1 MSKMNKKASLF
12 HWVIFV
18 IIAALSIVVLV
29 TYTAGDVFKGEG
41 QVYYSH
47 TAKEAEKFDL
57 FLSVASR
64 SLIDDFLVQRAI
76 NGGFKAPSA
85 GLSGE
90 TECGSVEGINLWNKL
105 EGDNE
110 EKICLPAIKDELR
123 EEFKEKIGSYIALYP
138 ANEQVSET
146 FSFVRQPAYDYSLII
161 EKNHISGTAKTPAI
175 FRVIKK
181 GQVQSEYHFYPAF
194 SFNLGYNPEEYL
206 NLWKEARGL
215 KEICQSAPNL
225 KQCLIENKPSDWK
238 LGACQGDFIRQENR
252 WAFCVKRGITYQFA
266 VDFGAP

>member
-1 MSKMNKKASLF
+1 MDKKASLF

-29 TYTAGDVFKGEG
+29 TYNAGDIFKGEG

-47 TAKEAEKFDL
+47 TAKEAEKFNL

-64 SLIDDFLVQRAI
+64 SIIDDFLVQRAI

-90 TECGSVEGINLWNKL
+90 TECGSINEINLWNKL
-105 EGDNE
+105 EGDNR
-110 EKICLPAIKDELR
+110 EKICLPAIKDELK

-138 ANEQVSET
+138 ANEQVSDA

-161 EKNHISGTAKTPAI
+161 EEGHIKGTAKTPAV
-175 FRVIKK
+175 FRVLKK

-206 NLWKEARGL
+206 NLWNEIQEL
-215 KEICQSAPNL
+215 KETCQSVPDF
-225 KQCLIENKPSDWK
+225 KQCLIEKKPLDWK
-238 LGACQGDFIRQENR
+238 LGACQGEFIHDGKK
-252 WAFCVKRGITYQFA
+252 WAFCVNRGITYQFA
-266 VDFGAP
+266 VDFS

>member
-1 MSKMNKKASLF
+1 MNKKASLF

-47 TAKEAEKFDL
+47 MAKEAEKFDL
-57 FLSVASR
+57 FLSAASR
-64 SLIDDFLVQRAI
+64 SLLDDFLVQRAI

-90 TECGSVEGINLWNKL
+90 TECGSVENINLWNKL
-105 EGDNE
+105 EGDNG
-110 EKICLPAIKDELR
+110 EKICLPAIKDELK

-138 ANEQVSET
+138 VNEQVSET
-146 FSFVRQPAYDYSLII
+146 FSFVRQPTYDYSLILK
-161 EKNHISGTAKTPAI
+161 KNHISGTAKTPAI

-194 SFNLGYNPEEYL
+194 SFNFGYDPEEYL
-206 NLWKEARGL
+206 ELWKEVQEL
-215 KEICQSAPNL
+215 KETCQSVSDF
-225 KQCLIENKPSDWK
+225 KQCLIENKLPDWK
-238 LGACQGDFIRQENR
+238 LGACQGDFIHQENK
-252 WAFCVKRGITYQFA
+252 WAFCVNRGITYQFA
-266 VDFGAP
+266 FEIR

>member
-1 MSKMNKKASLF
+1 MDKKASLF

-18 IIAALSIVVLV
+18 IIAALSIVILV

-41 QVYYSH
+41 QVYYVH
-47 TAKEAEKFDL
+47 TAKEAEKLDI
-57 FLSVASR
+57 FLSAASR
-64 SLIDDFLVQRAI
+64 SLIDEFLVQRAI

-105 EGDNE
+105 GENGE
-110 EKICLPAIKDELR
+110 ETICLPAIKDELK
-123 EEFKEKIGSYIALYP
+123 EEFKEKIGSYITLYP
-138 ANEQVSET
+138 VNEQVSET
-146 FSFVRQPAYDYSLII
+146 FSFVRQSTFDYYLII

-194 SFNLGYNPEEYL
+194 SFNLGYDSEEYFE
-206 NLWKEARGL
+206 LWKEAQGL
-215 KEICQSAPNL
+215 KEICQSAPDF
-225 KQCLIENKPSDWK
+225 KQCLIESKPVDWK
-238 LGACQGDFIRQENR
+238 VGACQGDFIHQENK
-252 WAFCVKRGITYQFA
+252 WAFCVNRGITYQFA
-266 VDFGAP
+266 VDFS